1 MWVGSAKC
9 HLLLLGLLFS
19 SLATA
24 QEPSDSSHTR
34 YRLLRLTDASTV
46 LRRVN
51 EAGLD
56 GYRVRALVP
65 EGTNSAMQGHL
76 AAAAGATV
84 ILERVASG
92 LEPFQYL
99 QITGK
104 GGSTLQQR
112 LNEAG
117 AEGFRVLPRNVT
129 PSWGVPMDFVVLWM
143 EKAPRP
149 SRRHQYL
156 VIDMGA
162 RSAFKASFNPKLWAS
177 LNPLDYVR
185 PELEA
190 AAQQGYRAVQLLA
203 GTTLVMEKSAEEKTE
218 PQATTVPADKVESQ
232 RPYRSLGYSRPAKLQ
247 DKLRHAAVAGYHVA
261 DINPN
266 PMPLRP
272 AVLLEKASGAYDYRV
287 LEAKGLSAL
296 EKQLNAAPAG
306 FRVLPQSLR
315 FSDPINVARLEK
327 IKVRAVMEKA
337 PGLDGARQY
346 QFLTTTDYEALY
358 GKMMKASDQGYR
370 VSGLWNAIIGEMIP
384 GQSPHYA
391 TPDLFILI
399 MERTE
404 EAQTEKERP

>member
-1 MWVGSAKC
+1 MWVGSVKR
-9 HLLLLGLLFS
+9 HLLLFGLLFS
-19 SLATA
+19 FLATA

-51 EAGLD
+51 EAGVD

-65 EGTNSAMQGHL
+65 EGTPSGLQGHL
-76 AAAAGATV
+76 AAGAGATV
-84 ILERVASG
+84 ILERVASP

-99 QITGK
+99 QLAGR

-117 AEGFRVLPRNVT
+117 AEGYRVLPRNVT
-129 PSWGVPMDFVVLWM
+129 PSWGVPMEFVVLWM
-143 EKAPRP
+143 EKAPSP
-149 SRRHQYL
+149 TRRHQYV

-190 AAQQGYRAVQLLA
+190 AAQQGYRVVQLLA
-203 GTTLVMEKSAEEKTE
+203 GTTLVMEKSYEEKTE
-218 PQATTVPADKVESQ
+218 PQAPTVPAANVESQ
-232 RPYRSLGYSRPAKLQ
+232 HPYRSLGYSRPAKLQ
-247 DKLRHAAVAGYHVA
+247 DELRDAAAAGYHVA

-266 PMPLRP
+266 PMPLHP
-272 AVLLEKASGAYDYRV
+272 AVLLEKTSGAYDYLV

-296 EKQLNAAPAG
+296 EKEFNAAPTG
-306 FRVLPQSLR
+306 FQVLPQSLR
-315 FSDPINVARLEK
+315 FSEPVNVARLEK

-346 QFLTTTDYEALY
+346 QLLTTTNYEALY

-370 VSGLWNAIIGEMIP
+370 VSGLWNAIIGEVVP
-384 GQSPHYA
+384 GQSPHYPV
-391 TPDLFILI
+391 PDLLILI

-404 EAQTEKERP
+404 EAQAEKERP